1 MQLSCQENPDTEGS
15 GNSDPGNP
23 GIPESGNS
31 ENQTMQ
37 PKATNGGLSPSERK
51 FLANLVLVDSLC
63 QQLPV
68 LSPAC
73 QKNRDRLN
81 GWIRQEASS
90 PGWIGQES
98 ASQPHPVSTT
108 RDSST
113 ATPSL
118 EHQPN
123 GVSFTTAWL
132 DSLTGSGRWQKLF
145 GIISKISPLL
155 AKIREGKSGFDNLKV
170 FLQSR
175 SVKDA
180 EFLATIGLSSLRN
193 LHQLGNATQ
202 LMASQL
208 DQISENVA
216 TTKDRLVASI
226 VIVVIMFV
234 IASLC
239 WIINNGAE
247 WRRKRNERREMK
259 RSRRASRMLQGL
271 QRARYQQ
278 QQQEVMLV

>member
-1 MQLSCQENPDTEGS
+1 MQLSCQENPDAEGS
-15 GNSDPGNP
+15 GNSDSGSQ

-37 PKATNGGLSPSERK
+37 PKTTNGGLSPSERK

-81 GWIRQEASS
+81 GWIRQESSS
-90 PGWIGQES
+90 PGWIGQEGS
-98 ASQPHPVSTT
+98 SQTHPVSTT

-118 EHQPN
+118 EQQSN

-132 DSLTGSGRWQKLF
+132 DSLTGSGRWQQLF
-145 GIISKISPLL
+145 GIVSKISPLL
-155 AKIREGKSGFDNLKV
+155 AKIREGKSGIDNLKI

-180 EFLATIGLSSLRN
+180 VFLATIGLSSLRN
-193 LHQLGNATQ
+193 LHQLGNATK
-202 LMASQL
+202 LMVSQL

-247 WRRKRNERREMK
+247 WRRKRSERREMK

>member
-15 GNSDPGNP
+15 GNSDSGNQ

-73 QKNRDRLN
+73 QTNRDRLN
-81 GWIRQEASS
+81 GWIRQESS
-90 PGWIGQES
+90 
-98 ASQPHPVSTT
+98 SQPHPVSTT
-108 RDSST
+108 QDSST

-118 EHQPN
+118 EPQSN

-132 DSLTGSGRWQKLF
+132 DSLAGSGRWLKLF
-145 GIISKISPLL
+145 SIVSKISPLL
-155 AKIREGKSGFDNLKV
+155 AKIREGKSGLDNLKI

-175 SVKDA
+175 SVKDS

-193 LHQLGNATQ
+193 LHQLGNATK
-202 LMASQL
+202 LMVSQL

-226 VIVVIMFV
+226 VVVVIMFV